1 KLPQFVPADRRERRC
16 LSRRRAD
23 PGDLKLASGAMIGD
37 DLRLR
42 PSEDRDL
49 AAITAIYRHHVL
61 HGVASFEETPPE
73 IDEMARRRG
82 EIVARGLPY
91 LVAEEGGHVIGY
103 CYASLYRTRSAY
115 RFTIEDS
122 IYVDAAEI
130 GRGIGR
136 DLLSALIERCAAQGY
151 RQMVAVIGGSDQW
164 PSIRLHAALGF
175 SRVGLLPAVGFK
187 FGGWIDTVLMQR
199 ALGEGADIAPT
210 EVVPP
215 EIGPQKSR

>member
-1 KLPQFVPADRRERRC
+1 
-16 LSRRRAD
+16 
-23 PGDLKLASGAMIGD
+23 MIGD
-37 DLRLR
+37 DFRLR

-49 AAITAIYRHHVL
+49 TSITTIYRHHVL
-61 HGVASFEETPPE
+61 HGVASFEETPPDM
-73 IDEMARRRG
+73 DEMGRRRG
-82 EIVARGLPY
+82 EIVSRGLPY
-91 LVAEEGGHVIGY
+91 LVAEQNERVIGY

-130 GRGIGR
+130 GRGVGWE
-136 DLLSALIERCAAQGY
+136 LLSALVERCAAQGY

-175 SRVGLLPAVGFK
+175 TRVGLLPAVGFK

-199 ALGEGADIAPT
+199 ALGEGAAIAPA
-210 EVVPP
+210 
-215 EIGPQKSR
+215 EIGQ